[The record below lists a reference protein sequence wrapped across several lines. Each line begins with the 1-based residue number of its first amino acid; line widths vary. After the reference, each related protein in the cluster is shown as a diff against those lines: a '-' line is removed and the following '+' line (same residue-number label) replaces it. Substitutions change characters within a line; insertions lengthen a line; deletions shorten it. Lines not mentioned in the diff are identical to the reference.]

1 VTVFL
6 VKGSDPLLRD
16 RVVDDLVR
24 ELLDGEDRTLA
35 VEEFTVPGR
44 ASGGDEA
51 PAPGGAEARE
61 EVVAGVL
68 NAASS
73 PPFMT
78 TKRVIVVHEAG
89 ALTAVDAEPIVRFLA
104 DPLET
109 SVLVFVAGGGTL
121 PPGLTKQLK
130 ASKVV
135 ERAPDSEKTQDV
147 LADAV
152 RAANLRLRPEAA
164 KVVAGHLGQ
173 DAGRVAAFVEV
184 LAAAYPEG
192 AQLSEDDVAPYLGDA
207 GAVPSYQLTN
217 AIEEGDG
224 ARALQ
229 VLHRL
234 LTVSSPQQPKPMHP
248 LQIMGTLNNY
258 YRRVLRCD
266 DPAISTADDAIAALG
281 GRISA
286 FPARKLMDQARALG
300 MDGIRQAFDYLYQAD
315 LDLKGARGIPED
327 AVMDVLVVRLARLA
341 ARSGAGRSAR
351 GGPRR

>member
-1 VTVFL
+1 VSVYL
-6 VKGSDPLLRD
+6 VKGTDPMLRD

-35 VEEFTVPGR
+35 LEEFTVPGR
-44 ASGGDEA
+44 AASGDEA

-61 EVVAGVL
+61 EVVAAIL

-78 TKRVIVVHEAG
+78 ARRVIVVHEAG
-89 ALTAVDAEPIVRFLA
+89 ALTAADAEPIVRFLA
-104 DPLET
+104 DPLDS
-109 SVLVFVAGGGTL
+109 SVLVLVAGGGTL

-130 ASKVV
+130 ASKVE

-152 RAANLRLRPEAA
+152 RAANLKLRPDAA
-164 KVVAGHLGQ
+164 KVVAAHLGQ

-184 LAAAYPEG
+184 LAAAYPDG

-207 GAVPSYQLTN
+207 GAIPSYQLTN
-217 AIEEGDG
+217 AIEEGDS

-258 YRRVLRCD
+258 YRRMLRCD
-266 DPAISTADDAIAALG
+266 DPAIATVDDAIAALG
-281 GRISA
+281 GRISS

-300 MDGIRQAFDYLYQAD
+300 IDGIREAFDHLYQAD

-327 AVMDVLVVRLARLA
+327 AVMDVLVVRLARLS
-341 ARSGAGRSAR
+341 ARSGGARSGRS
-351 GGPRR
+351 GPRR